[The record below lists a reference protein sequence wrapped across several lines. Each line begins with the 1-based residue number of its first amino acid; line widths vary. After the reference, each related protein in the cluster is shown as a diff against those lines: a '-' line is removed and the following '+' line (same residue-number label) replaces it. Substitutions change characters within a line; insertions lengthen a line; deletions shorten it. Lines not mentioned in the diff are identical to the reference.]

1 MRLVQFSSVTLIR
14 LCCKLRILELMPS
27 FIQFYC
33 CCGLCRIFKLSSD
46 FFAVIGLKTNIL
58 KMLEKTT
65 PRQVQFLVVP
75 YVYYI
80 KISSAKNNCS
90 SINMSKIVMKT
101 VCYGGVQVRQNNN
114 LCTSIFIR
122 AKKNYSYLCKNIL
135 LVHKKE
141 MTLWVSD
148 IVSLIGN
155 LKYVYREP
163 SKLLI
168 DKISPYRLLRRIF
181 PDPAWV
187 KKTWRGNHV

>member
-114 LCTSIFIR
+114 HCTSIFIR

-135 LVHKKE
+135 LVHKKQ
-141 MTLWVSD
+141 MTL
-148 IVSLIGN
+148 
-155 LKYVYREP
+155 
-163 SKLLI
+163 
-168 DKISPYRLLRRIF
+168 
-181 PDPAWV
+181 
-187 KKTWRGNHV
+187 

>member
-1 MRLVQFSSVTLIR
+1 MFSLWLVLKLIALR
-14 LCCKLRILELMPS
+14 CWKKLRHS
-27 FIQFYC
+27 KYNFW
-33 CCGLCRIFKLSSD
+33 LCPMYIR
-46 FFAVIGLKTNIL
+46 A
-58 KMLEKTT
+58 
-65 PRQVQFLVVP
+65 
-75 YVYYI
+75 I

-114 LCTSIFIR
+114 HCTSIFIR

-135 LVHKKE
+135 LVHKKQ

-148 IVSLIGN
+148 IVSLIGT

-163 SKLLI
+163 SKLLV
-168 DKISPYRLLRRIF
+168 DKISPFCLLRRSF
-181 PDPAWV
+181 LDPAWV